1 MINNI
6 IRFMMLQF
14 LRASC
19 PFKPVN
25 VPIKVAPIC
34 LAQNK
39 SASESPTMITSLY
52 LQFDLVG

>member
-6 IRFMMLQF
+6 IRFMMLHS

-39 SASESPTMITSLY
+39 SASESPTMITSSL
-52 LQFDLVG
+52 FTI

>member
-6 IRFMMLQF
+6 IRHDAPIFTV
-14 LRASC
+14 SC

-39 SASESPTMITSLY
+39 SASESPTMITSSL
-52 LQFDLVG
+52 FTI

>member
-14 LRASC
+14 FTS

-39 SASESPTMITSLY
+39 SASESPTMITSSL
-52 LQFDLVG
+52 FTI